1 LVVDEKAQRAANY
14 HEETIHSFME
24 MIAAAGLKNHEEIKR
39 KHVNRRIGMHKI
51 AKYNEIYPAIKKGSL
66 LKKETTPIDIV

>member
-1 LVVDEKAQRAANY
+1 L
-14 HEETIHSFME
+14 
-24 MIAAAGLKNHEEIKR
+24 
-39 KHVNRRIGMHKI
+39 GMHKI